1 MHFVGARFTDLQTAS
16 TALGEIRASVAVAP
30 GDLAVRP
37 LGTTH
42 YDAPTEDIVLA
53 GRFAPDD
60 VEAVVEILEAHG
72 GAILA
77 RRPESTTVQMGGTT
91 VDAEGTSENERRP
104 PQGAAARDT
113 RARTAERPQPR
124 AGTPHKRVRRPAT
137 LLRGRAARDRRI
149 RS

>member
-1 MHFVGARFTDLQTAS
+1 MHFVGARFTDLRTAS

-37 LGTTH
+37 LGSTH
-42 YDAPTEDIVLA
+42 YEAPSEDIVLA
-53 GRFAPDD
+53 GRFEPGD
-60 VEAVVEILEAHG
+60 VDTVVGILEAHG

-77 RRPESTTVQMGGTT
+77 RRPESAAVQ
-91 VDAEGTSENERRP
+91 EGLP
-104 PQGAAARDT
+104 PQGGATRDAR
-113 RARTAERPQPR
+113 AGTAERSQPQ
-124 AGTPHKRVRRPAT
+124 AQTPHKRLRRPTT